1 MNKDL
6 LKNIEKL
13 HRKFQTAIYKIIS
26 RITGKPFQL
35 GYGVTNNSDVS
46 YTKKD
51 IEEAFKSINQKTQE
65 RNVDNIIPY
74 PCIDVKKDT

>member
-1 MNKDL
+1 MNKSTLDTV
-6 LKNIEKL
+6 EKL
-13 HRKFQTAIYKIIS
+13 HRKFQTTMYKIIS
-26 RITGKPFQL
+26 RITGKPFHL
-35 GYGVTNNSDVS
+35 GYGVTNNSDVT

-74 PCIDVKKDT
+74 PCTDVKKDR

>member
-6 LKNIEKL
+6 LRNIEKL
-13 HRKFQTAIYKIIS
+13 HRKIQTGIYKIVSI
-26 RITGKPFQL
+26 ITGKPIHI
-35 GYGVTNNSDVS
+35 GYSVTNNSDVS